1 MSETNM
7 KRWFKALS
15 AGLLALAAVASAPK
29 SAQAQEIQLTG
40 PLAGAPAVRKLRLYR
55 EGRFEIAPTV
65 SFTLLD
71 EYRRTIFAG
80 ARLNYNLT
88 EWAAIGVYGA
98 YGAASL
104 ATDLTTQVDAKS
116 PRYLGPG
123 SPTDPKADP
132 PAGSTAIR
140 NPNVAKSFD
149 EQTARLQWIAAPQL
163 TLVPFRGKLALFEKA
178 FVDTDAYIHLG
189 VAAVGVKDRKDC
201 GAAGQSKCSADYE
214 TTSRVAIAPT
224 FGLGLTFY
232 PSDLVSFG
240 FEYRALP
247 FSWNRAG
254 FDTRGSGTDGKFPD
268 GKINSDD
275 RTFKFNQMVSIFVGF
290 SLGDRKTSE

>member
-104 ATDLTTQVDAKS
+104 ATDLTTQVDSKAPLK
-116 PRYLGPG
+116 LGPG
-123 SPTDPKADP
+123 
-132 PAGSTAIR
+132 GSIT
-140 NPNVAKSFD
+140 NPNVGESFD
-149 EQTARLQWIAAPQL
+149 AQTARLQWIAAPQL

-178 FVDTDAYIHLG
+178 FVDTDAYIHVG
-189 VAAVGVKDRKDC
+189 AAAVGVKERKDC
-201 GAAGQSKCSADYE
+201 GTDSTKCSENFE
-214 TTSRVAIAPT
+214 TASRVAIAPT